1 MAKIANNQI
10 NYAEVNSA
18 FAALRDEVKDRYTI
32 DCALQDEFSI
42 RLTGNGDVRSACCP
56 FHVEKT
62 PSFTVSISK
71 GYYRCFGSGCEE
83 YGDVFKLIMDRHNL
97 DFRDAVLF
105 AADRAGIIVPDMLR
119 GNRQVNARASKPAV
133 RSVVVKDPTAPNE
146 IPADLKTADFIPV
159 DARMRRP
166 HPGILFRLHRDGKN
180 DLARDSRRGFYRPEM
195 VHEYRDVDDQLLMAV
210 LRLRYDDGRKFFI
223 PASLRELPPETRDVI
238 AEKVLPNGNL
248 VVWVNQ
254 GPKDGTL
261 KPIYGMEAVR
271 EWVASGGTEILVV
284 EGEKTKDSGARQI
297 SRHADANKWLV
308 LSPMGGAGATPY
320 ADWAPLLSELN
331 LDNQGKINFHYWPDA
346 DKPLERHDGTI
357 VDRVKKATLQ
367 VMTSFAQAVID
378 NRMSFD
384 NFSLMAVTPPQGVE
398 SGWDIAD
405 AEAEGWMPEQLVDY
419 IANKKYEVP
428 LNMLNIRQ
436 ITAQPSKEDDCDADF
451 SELHDAAPADDS
463 VWLELS
469 EGNSSRNI
477 DPELVDGELREAT
490 ASDEQLNQDVLAQL
504 GLDDVEP
511 TEVVAVKPDEVS
523 TGTGEENPLL
533 ENFDDEHETP
543 RADPILANPYFRC
556 LGYRDHVDY
565 FMSLSSGQVFGLPPR
580 NLKQEYLL
588 HLAPLSFWAEM
599 YAKMDQRGNMN
610 GIDWTR
616 AANDLIQNCYA
627 AGVWDPRLQVTQG
640 ARIDGR
646 KVVFN
651 TGSRLYVQ
659 GRDGTCPLWDFQG
672 RYCYTIGPTTR
683 TPAFDHPFTAD
694 SSEIKE
700 LLRII
705 QALDWRDDMKQLS
718 VLSLFGWIMISPIC
732 GILKWRP
739 HLWLDGP
746 LSSGKSWIAKNLVRN
761 ALGDYCENVVSNSTE
776 SGIRN
781 MLNCRNIPIIFDEAE
796 GEGSNDRKRM
806 DCIMRLARHSASE
819 NDAVVAQ
826 GISGGGATT
835 SYSIDSTFLMT
846 SIMPQLEAAADK
858 SRFARAHLGHGRPY
872 DEFYAT
878 IEMPTYN
885 LLVEPQEIEG
895 NSYTFA
901 DRMVARMVMR
911 GCDYEK
917 TYRMMVQALTRFGHQ
932 RRVAD
937 IYGTFAAGAWLALRD
952 DVPELIEDCVMWIAD
967 TFDVMPLISEINED
981 LSTERDHYRV
991 FREISMQQIRFESR
1005 NAGARTHTIGDLMA
1019 VASGMGHEDDV
1030 IISPDEA
1037 REQLMRIG
1045 LRPGLEEGEICPTD
1059 GTATH
1064 MLVHRSSPAL
1074 RNMMENTPYA
1084 RSFIDV
1090 MRQADGVRIGKKA
1103 LRFGAALGAGTKP
1116 LVVPIEYFIA
1126 TE

>member
-1 MAKIANNQI
+1 MAKTANNQI
-10 NYAEVNSA
+10 NYAEVNAA
-18 FAALRDEVKDRYTI
+18 FSSLRDEVKDRYTI
-32 DCALQDEFSI
+32 DRALEDEFSI
-42 RLTGNGDVRSACCP
+42 RLTGRGDVRSACCP

-62 PSFTVSISK
+62 PSFSVSISK

-83 YGDVFKLIMDRHNL
+83 VGDVFKLIMDRHNL
-97 DFRDAVLF
+97 DFRDAVIF
-105 AADRAGIIVPDMLR
+105 AADRAGVIVPEILR
-119 GNRQVNARASKPAV
+119 GNRAAAARPSKPAV
-133 RSVVVKDPTAPNE
+133 RKVVDLDPTAPNE
-146 IPADLKTADFIPV
+146 IPAGLKPADFIPV

-166 HPGILFRLHRDGKN
+166 HPGVLFRMHRDSKN
-180 DLARDSRRGFYRPEM
+180 DQDRDNRRAFYRPEM
-195 VHEYRDVDDQLLMAV
+195 VHEYRDVDNQLLMAI
-210 LRLRYDDGRKFFI
+210 LRMRFDDGRKYFI
-223 PASLRELPPETRDVI
+223 PASLKELPASTKDVI
-238 AEKVLPNGNL
+238 VENVLPNGNK
-248 VVWVNQ
+248 VIWVNQ
-254 GPKDGTL
+254 GPSDGSL
-261 KPIYGMEAVR
+261 KPVYGLELAR
-271 EWVASGGTEILVV
+271 EWVENGGVNILVV
-284 EGEKTKDSGARQI
+284 EGEKTRDSALRQI
-297 SRHADANKWLV
+297 GRLTDGANWLV
-308 LSPMGGAGATPY
+308 LSAMGGSSATIY
-320 ADWAPLLSELN
+320 ADWAPLLSELV
-331 LDNQGKINFHYWPDA
+331 LEDDQKINFHYWPDA
-346 DKPLERHDGTI
+346 DKPLERRDGTV
-357 VDRVKKATLQ
+357 VDRVIKATRQ
-367 VMTSFAQAVID
+367 VMTSFAQAVFD
-378 NRMSFD
+378 CRLSLD
-384 NFSLMAVTPPQGVE
+384 NFNLYAITPPQGVE

-405 AEAEGWMPEQLVDY
+405 AEAEGWLPEQLIDY
-419 IANKKYEVP
+419 IADKKYEVP

-436 ITAQPSKEDDCDADF
+436 TASKAPAEDARDVDF
-451 SELHDAAPADDS
+451 SQHHDQAASDDAI
-463 VWLELS
+463 WLDLS
-469 EGNSSRNI
+469 ESSTHRAA
-477 DPELVDGELREAT
+477 DPELDDGELREAT
-490 ASDEQLNQDVLAQL
+490 EVDAQSNLDILAEL
-504 GLDDVEP
+504 GLSDIEP
-511 TEVVAVKPDEVS
+511 TDVVAVKVEEV
-523 TGTGEENPLL
+523 TAAGDVNDLV
-533 ENFDDEHETP
+533 ENFDDEYEPP
-543 RADPILANPYFRC
+543 RPDPILANPYFRC

-627 AGVWDPRLQVTQG
+627 AGVWEPRLQVTQG
-640 ARIDGR
+640 ARMDGR

-651 TGSRLYVQ
+651 TGSRLFVQ

-683 TPAFDHPFTAD
+683 TPAFDHPFPAD
-694 SSEIKE
+694 SAEIKE

-705 QALDWRDDMKQLS
+705 QALDWRQESKELS
-718 VLSLFGWIMISPIC
+718 VLSLFGWIMVSPIC

-781 MLNCRNIPIIFDEAE
+781 LLNCRNIPIIFDEAE
-796 GEGSNDRKRM
+796 GEGSNDRNRM
-806 DCIMRLARHSASE
+806 DGILRLARHSASE

-826 GISGGGATT
+826 GISGGGATS

-872 DEFYAT
+872 EQFYND
-878 IEMPTYN
+878 IEMPSYQ

-895 NSYTFA
+895 NTYTFA
-901 DRMVARMVMR
+901 DRLVARMVMR
-911 GCDYEK
+911 GCDFEK

-952 DVPELIEDCVMWIAD
+952 DVPEFIEDCVMWIAD
-967 TFDVMPLISEINED
+967 TFAVIPQITEINED

-991 FREISMQQIRFESR
+991 FREISMQQVRFESR

-1019 VASGMGHEDDV
+1019 VASGLNHEDDV
-1030 IISPDEA
+1030 IISADEA

-1045 LRPGLEEGEICPTD
+1045 LRPGVGDGEICPVD
-1059 GTATH
+1059 GVATN

-1084 RSFIDV
+1084 RSYIDV
-1090 MRQADGVRIGKKA
+1090 MRQADKVHIGKKA

-1116 LVVPIEYFIA
+1116 LVVPLQYFIA
-1126 TE
+1126 TA